1 LSMMWSRLTA
11 ARIDPGVTL
20 DVVVGGRNGE
30 LSWLQNSSA
39 GVWTGRAVAN
49 LTSAFPWAQVASAD
63 WDKDG
68 DVDIVAANMGQN
80 SFSLADNDGSGI
92 PGFAVRVVGSCS
104 SPVGVAVADIG
115 RWPQLAPQHKQLP

>member
-1 LSMMWSRLTA
+1 MSLWSRLTA
-11 ARIDPGVTL
+11 ARIDPDVTL
-20 DVVVGGRNGE
+20 DVVVGGTNGE
-30 LSWLQNSSA
+30 LSWLQNSS

-68 DVDIVAANMGQN
+68 DMDIVAANMGQN
-80 SFSLADNDGSGI
+80 SFSVADNNASAV
-92 PGFAVRVVGSCS
+92 PGFTVRVVGSCS

-115 RWPQLAPQHKQLP
+115 RWPQLAPLRKQ